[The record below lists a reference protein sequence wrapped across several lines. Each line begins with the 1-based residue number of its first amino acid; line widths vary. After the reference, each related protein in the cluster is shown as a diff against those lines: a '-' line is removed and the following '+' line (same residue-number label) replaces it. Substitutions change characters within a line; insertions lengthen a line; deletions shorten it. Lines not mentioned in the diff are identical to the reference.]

1 MLGEK
6 SALNRN
12 SLYYTI
18 KPMPRIIS
26 SYIFKEM
33 AVPFLMVIAVLAIT
47 SLLSKTLKLVELVIN
62 HGVGL
67 AIVIKFIMFIMPS
80 FLIYIIPM
88 SFLIAV
94 LITFNRLS
102 SDNEITAMKASGLNI
117 LKMSMPVVF
126 MALLAYI
133 MSAFFAIYAFPWGN
147 ISSKRLIYDVV
158 RSKAGVGLKERTFN
172 DAFDGLILYADRIMP
187 ESGKLQGIF
196 LSDRRDAKDSTI
208 IAAKDGII
216 MSDQKTMK
224 ITLRLFNGTTHRSGD
239 KGLYTIITF
248 NTYDLN
254 LSLKEDRVKNPD
266 TSKTNRD
273 LTIRQLKE
281 RIADVKTAGEDPA
294 PHIIDLHKRFAL
306 PASVFIFG
314 ILGIPLGIQRVRTT
328 KFTSF
333 TVGLGIVL
341 FYYILSTAL
350 ESLGEKGMLNPVL
363 AVWGSDIFMFL
374 IGIYIFYKTT
384 KDSPIKSLAWL
395 EEKKEIIALAL
406 KNISRKRKK

>member
-1 MLGEK
+1 MPGEK
-6 SALNRN
+6 SALTRN

-102 SDNEITAMKASGLNI
+102 TVNK
-117 LKMSMPVVF
+117 
-126 MALLAYI
+126 
-133 MSAFFAIYAFPWGN
+133 
-147 ISSKRLIYDVV
+147 
-158 RSKAGVGLKERTFN
+158 
-172 DAFDGLILYADRIMP
+172 
-187 ESGKLQGIF
+187 
-196 LSDRRDAKDSTI
+196 

-239 KGLYTIITF
+239 KGLYTIVTF

-273 LTIRQLKE
+273 LTIKQLKE

-350 ESLGEKGMLNPVL
+350 ESLGEKGMLDPVL

-374 IGIYIFYKTT
+374 IGIHIFYKTT

-395 EEKKEIIALAL
+395 EEKKEIITLAL
-406 KNISRKRKK
+406 KNISLKRKK

>member
-1 MLGEK
+1 MPGEK

-33 AVPFLMVIAVLAIT
+33 AVTFLMDIAVLAIT

-126 MALLAYI
+126 MALFAYSI
-133 MSAFFAIYAFPWGN
+133 SSFFTIYAFPWGN
-147 ISSKRLIYDVV
+147 ISSKRLIYDVA

-187 ESGKLQGIF
+187 ADGELQGIF
-196 LSDRRDAKDSTI
+196 LSD
-208 IAAKDGII
+208 
-216 MSDQKTMK
+216 
-224 ITLRLFNGTTHRSGD
+224 
-239 KGLYTIITF
+239 
-248 NTYDLN
+248 
-254 LSLKEDRVKNPD
+254 
-266 TSKTNRD
+266 
-273 LTIRQLKE
+273 
-281 RIADVKTAGEDPA
+281 
-294 PHIIDLHKRFAL
+294 
-306 PASVFIFG
+306 
-314 ILGIPLGIQRVRTT
+314 
-328 KFTSF
+328 
-333 TVGLGIVL
+333 
-341 FYYILSTAL
+341 
-350 ESLGEKGMLNPVL
+350 
-363 AVWGSDIFMFL
+363 
-374 IGIYIFYKTT
+374 
-384 KDSPIKSLAWL
+384 
-395 EEKKEIIALAL
+395 
-406 KNISRKRKK
+406 

>member
-1 MLGEK
+1 MPGEK
-6 SALNRN
+6 SALNRD

-80 FLIYIIPM
+80 FLIYIIRR
-88 SFLIAV
+88 STLVAA
-94 LITFNRLS
+94 LITFNRLFP
-102 SDNEITAMKASGLNI
+102 DNEITAMKASGLNI

-133 MSAFFAIYAFPWGN
+133 VSAFFTIYAFPWGN
-147 ISSKRLIYDVV
+147 ISSKRLIYDVA

-172 DAFDGLILYADRIMP
+172 DAFEGLILYADRIMP
-187 ESGKLQGIF
+187 ADGELQGIF

-216 MSDQKTMK
+216 MFDQKSMK
-224 ITLRLFNGTTHRSGD
+224 ITLRLFNGTTHRAGD
-239 KGLYTIITF
+239 KGLYSLVRLH
-248 NTYDLN
+248 TYDLN

-266 TSKTNRD
+266 TSKSNRD

-281 RIADVKTAGEDPA
+281 RIADV
-294 PHIIDLHKRFAL
+294 
-306 PASVFIFG
+306 
-314 ILGIPLGIQRVRTT
+314 
-328 KFTSF
+328 
-333 TVGLGIVL
+333 
-341 FYYILSTAL
+341 
-350 ESLGEKGMLNPVL
+350 
-363 AVWGSDIFMFL
+363 
-374 IGIYIFYKTT
+374 
-384 KDSPIKSLAWL
+384 
-395 EEKKEIIALAL
+395 
-406 KNISRKRKK
+406 

>member
-1 MLGEK
+1 MPGEK

-67 AIVIKFIMFIMPS
+67 AIVVKFIMFIMPS

-133 MSAFFAIYAFPWGN
+133 VSAFF
-147 ISSKRLIYDVV
+147 
-158 RSKAGVGLKERTFN
+158 TFN
-172 DAFDGLILYADRIMP
+172 A
-187 ESGKLQGIF
+187 
-196 LSDRRDAKDSTI
+196 
-208 IAAKDGII
+208 
-216 MSDQKTMK
+216 
-224 ITLRLFNGTTHRSGD
+224 
-239 KGLYTIITF
+239 
-248 NTYDLN
+248 YDLN

-266 TSKTNRD
+266 TSKSNRD

-281 RIADVKTAGEDPA
+281 RIADVKAAGEDPA

-374 IGIYIFYKTT
+374 IGIHIFYKTT

-406 KNISRKRKK
+406 KNISLKRKK